1 MLGPEA
7 GKKSLVVIPGWW
19 RFANI
24 TTRTWLG
31 WNIYLAHIPIIPNTL
46 VHYFTL
52 LLGLIH
58 TLFSAADNYAH
69 TADKLRLY
77 RHTLLVPLWTPAIAI
92 NR

>member
-1 MLGPEA
+1 MGQRIHEYNHTVRSWA
-7 GKKSLVVIPGWW
+7 G
-19 RFANI
+19 
-24 TTRTWLG
+24 TYTWL
-31 WNIYLAHIPIIPNTL
+31 ISPLCSYPHYAHIPIIPNKL

-58 TLFSAADNYAH
+58 TLFSAADNYAL

-77 RHTLLVPLWTPAIAI
+77 RHTLLVPLWTPAMAI